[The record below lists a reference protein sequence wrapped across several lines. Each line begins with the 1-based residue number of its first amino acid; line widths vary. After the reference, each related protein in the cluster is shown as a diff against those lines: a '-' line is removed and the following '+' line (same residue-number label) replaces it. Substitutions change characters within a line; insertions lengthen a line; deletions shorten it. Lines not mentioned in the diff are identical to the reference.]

1 MDVFRLDLY
10 TPEFDGLGCQ
20 AIAQCELKCDF
31 SNTNTTSNPL
41 GVWAY
46 TPRYAHYK
54 CSRDIL
60 SGDFRVPTKET
71 SMKNFHLFRMF
82 TSVPEHNLAFCTGKT
97 SDYTRVFND
106 TSIDSDHFF
115 TAFHFQVRS
124 DAPMS
129 SMFENYHFDE
139 SGAPI
144 EQKVGGTRL
153 S

>member
-1 MDVFRLDLY
+1 
-10 TPEFDGLGCQ
+10 
-20 AIAQCELKCDF
+20 
-31 SNTNTTSNPL
+31 
-41 GVWAY
+41 
-46 TPRYAHYK
+46 
-54 CSRDIL
+54 
-60 SGDFRVPTKET
+60 
-71 SMKNFHLFRMF
+71 MF

-129 SMFENYHFDE
+129 SLFENYHFDE